1 MIPKIRGPL
10 LPYME
15 PGSFHVSRGSAY
27 SSVFLCH
34 NVVSPFLLLAVIN
47 TDTLYNHTGEFT
59 SALKKKAKQKYL
71 LSHLLFGQV
80 LLRKPLGCKK
90 EAKTLQW
97 GNVVQAL
104 TAPHIHSD
112 SWIHLDL

>member
-34 NVVSPFLLLAVIN
+34 NVVSLFLLLAVIN

-59 SALKKKAKQKYL
+59 SALKKKKSKAEI
-71 LSHLLFGQV
+71 SFVPSSVWPGV
-80 LLRKPLGCKK
+80 AE
-90 EAKTLQW
+90 EATGLQE
-97 GNVVQAL
+97 GSQN
-104 TAPHIHSD
+104 TAVG
-112 SWIHLDL
+112 